1 MKICVY
7 NLRDDEK
14 KYFRFWEKELSVEL
28 VVCVEDPSDDN
39 LEIVSGCE
47 GVSVLGQ
54 TYIGSDLMDNWKSLG
69 VKYLSTRTIGYDH
82 IDIEYARKIGLRVC
96 NVRYSPNGVAD
107 FTIML
112 MLMCLRNYKQALW
125 RGQVNDFSLFGL
137 QGREM
142 KSMTVGVMGTGN
154 IGRIVI
160 QNLEGFSCRIL
171 AYDVHQNDWT
181 KTHATYVSLD
191 QLFAESD
198 IITLH
203 LPLLDSTRHIINESS
218 ICKMKDGVVIINCAR
233 GELADLNALIKGIE
247 STKIGALGLD
257 VIEGEEGIAHVDHRV
272 DIISNQKM
280 AYLRQFRN
288 VVMTQHMAFYTE
300 EAVNDMVKY
309 GLSGILDMA
318 ANPKG
323 STELT

>member
-28 VVCVEDPSDDN
+28 VVSEEDPSDDN

-171 AYDVHQNDWT
+171 AYDVHQNDWA

>member
-7 NLRDDEK
+7 NLRSDEK
-14 KYFRFWEKELSVEL
+14 KYFRIWKKKLNIELISST
-28 VVCVEDPSDDN
+28 EDPSVNDAEL
-39 LEIVSGCE
+39 LEGCE

-54 TYIGSDLMDNWKSLG
+54 VCIGQELLDFWKANG
-69 VKYLSTRTIGYDH
+69 IRYVSTRTIGYDH
-82 IDIEYARKIGLRVC
+82 IDLAYAKQIGLRVC
-96 NVRYSPNGVAD
+96 NVHYSPNGVAD

-142 KSMTVGVMGTGN
+142 KSMTVGVLGTGN
-154 IGRIVI
+154 IGCAVI
-160 QNLEGFSCRIL
+160 QNLQGFGCKIL
-171 AYDVHQNDWT
+171 AYDVYENDRV
-181 KTHATYVSLD
+181 KEYATYVSLD
-191 QLFAESD
+191 EILAQSD
-198 IITLH
+198 ILTLH
-203 LPLLDSTRHIINESS
+203 LPLLDSTKHIINDESLK
-218 ICKMKDGVVIINCAR
+218 KMKDGVVLINCAR
-233 GELADLNALIKGIE
+233 GELADVRALVHGIE

-257 VIEGEEGIAHVDHRV
+257 VVEGEEGIAHVDHRI
-272 DIISNQKM
+272 DIISNEKM

-300 EAVNDMVKY
+300 EAVEDMVHL

-318 ANPKG
+318 AHEKG
-323 STELT
+323 TSEL

>member
-14 KYFRFWEKELSVEL
+14 KYFRFWEKNLPVEL
-28 VVCVEDPSDDN
+28 VVSEEDPSDDN
-39 LEIVSGCE
+39 LTLVQDCE

-54 TYIGSDLMDNWKSLG
+54 TRIESDLLDIWKASG

-82 IDIEYARKIGLRVC
+82 INIEYAKKIGLRVC

-154 IGRIVI
+154 IGRVVI
-160 QNLEGFSCRIL
+160 QDLEGFGCRIL

-181 KTHATYVSLD
+181 REHAAYVSLD

-203 LPLLDSTRHIINESS
+203 LPLLDSTKHIINESN

>member
-14 KYFRFWEKELSVEL
+14 KYFRFWEKNLPVEL
-28 VVCVEDPSDDN
+28 VVSEEDPSMDN
-39 LEIVSGCE
+39 LTLAGGCE

-54 TYIGSDLMDNWKSLG
+54 ISIGEDLMNSWKSLG

-154 IGRIVI
+154 IGRVVI
-160 QNLEGFSCRIL
+160 QDLEGFGCRIL

-181 KTHATYVSLD
+181 REHAVYVSLD

-203 LPLLDSTRHIINESS
+203 LPLLDSTRHIINESN

>member
-7 NLRDDEK
+7 NLRSDEK
-14 KYFRFWEKELSVEL
+14 KYFRIWKKKLNIELISST
-28 VVCVEDPSDDN
+28 EDPSVNDAEL
-39 LEIVSGCE
+39 LEGCE

-54 TYIGSDLMDNWKSLG
+54 VCIGQELLDFWKANG
-69 VKYLSTRTIGYDH
+69 IRYVSTRTIGYDH
-82 IDIEYARKIGLRVC
+82 IDLAYAKQIGLRVC
-96 NVRYSPNGVAD
+96 NVHYSPNGVAD

-142 KSMTVGVMGTGN
+142 KSMTVGVLGTGN
-154 IGRIVI
+154 IGCAVI
-160 QNLEGFSCRIL
+160 QNLQGFGCKIL
-171 AYDVHQNDWT
+171 AYDVYENDRV
-181 KTHATYVSLD
+181 KEYATYVSLD
-191 QLFAESD
+191 EILAQSD
-198 IITLH
+198 ILTLQ
-203 LPLLDSTRHIINESS
+203 LPLMDSTKHIINDESLK
-218 ICKMKDGVVIINCAR
+218 KMKDGVVLINCAR
-233 GELADLNALIKGIE
+233 GELADVRALVHGIE

-257 VIEGEEGIAHVDHRV
+257 VVEGEEGIAHVDHRI
-272 DIISNQKM
+272 DIISNEKM

-300 EAVNDMVKY
+300 EAVEDMVHL

-318 ANPKG
+318 AHEKG
-323 STELT
+323 TSEL

>member
-14 KYFRFWEKELSVEL
+14 KYFLFWEKELSVEL
-28 VVCVEDPSDDN
+28 VVSEEDPSDDN
-39 LEIVSGCE
+39 LALVSGCE

-54 TYIGSDLMDNWKSLG
+54 TNIGSELMNSWRALG

-82 IDIEYARKIGLRVC
+82 IDIDHAKKIGLRVC

-154 IGRIVI
+154 IGRVVI
-160 QNLEGFSCRIL
+160 QDLEGFGCRIL
-171 AYDVHQNDWT
+171 AYDVQQNDWT
-181 KTHATYVSLD
+181 RQHAAYVPLD
-191 QLFAESD
+191 RLFAESD

-218 ICKMKDGVVIINCAR
+218 ICNMKDGVVIINCAR

-300 EAVNDMVKY
+300 EAVDDMVQY

-323 STELT
+323 SAELT

>member
-7 NLRDDEK
+7 NLRSDEK
-14 KYFRFWEKELSVEL
+14 KYFRIWKKKLNIELISST
-28 VVCVEDPSDDN
+28 EDPSVNDAEL
-39 LEIVSGCE
+39 LEGCE

-54 TYIGSDLMDNWKSLG
+54 VCIGQELLDFWKANG
-69 VKYLSTRTIGYDH
+69 IRYVSTRTIGYDH
-82 IDIEYARKIGLRVC
+82 IDLAYAKQIGLRVC
-96 NVRYSPNGVAD
+96 NVHYSPNGVAD

-142 KSMTVGVMGTGN
+142 KSMTVGVLGTGN
-154 IGRIVI
+154 IGCAVI
-160 QNLEGFSCRIL
+160 QNLQGFGCKIL
-171 AYDVHQNDWT
+171 AYDVYENDRV
-181 KTHATYVSLD
+181 KEYATYVSLD
-191 QLFAESD
+191 EILAQSD
-198 IITLH
+198 ILTLH
-203 LPLLDSTRHIINESS
+203 LPLMDSTKHIINDESLK
-218 ICKMKDGVVIINCAR
+218 KMKDGVVLINCAR
-233 GELADLNALIKGIE
+233 GELADVRALVHGIE

-257 VIEGEEGIAHVDHRV
+257 VVEGEEGIAHVDHRI
-272 DIISNQKM
+272 DIISNEKM

-300 EAVNDMVKY
+300 EAVEDMVHL

-318 ANPKG
+318 VHEKG
-323 STELT
+323 ASEL

>member
-7 NLRDDEK
+7 NLRSDEK
-14 KYFRFWEKELSVEL
+14 KYFRIWKKKLNIELISST
-28 VVCVEDPSDDN
+28 EDPSVNDAEL
-39 LEIVSGCE
+39 LEGCE

-54 TYIGSDLMDNWKSLG
+54 VCIGQELLDFWKANG
-69 VKYLSTRTIGYDH
+69 IRYVSTRTIGYDH
-82 IDIEYARKIGLRVC
+82 IDLAYAKQIGLRVC
-96 NVRYSPNGVAD
+96 NVHYSPNGVAD

-142 KSMTVGVMGTGN
+142 KSMTVGVLGTGN
-154 IGRIVI
+154 IGCAVI
-160 QNLEGFSCRIL
+160 QNLQGFGCKIL
-171 AYDVHQNDWT
+171 AYDVYENDRV
-181 KTHATYVSLD
+181 KEYATYVSLD
-191 QLFAESD
+191 EILAQSD
-198 IITLH
+198 ILTLH
-203 LPLLDSTRHIINESS
+203 LPLMDSTKHIINDESLK
-218 ICKMKDGVVIINCAR
+218 KMKDGVVLINCAR
-233 GELADLNALIKGIE
+233 GELADVRALVHGIE

-257 VIEGEEGIAHVDHRV
+257 VVEGEEGIAHVDHRI
-272 DIISNQKM
+272 DIISNEKM

-300 EAVNDMVKY
+300 EAVEDMVHL

-318 ANPKG
+318 AHEKG
-323 STELT
+323 TSEL

>member
-7 NLRDDEK
+7 TLRDDEK

-28 VVCVEDPSDDN
+28 VVSEEDPSDDK

-54 TYIGSDLMDNWKSLG
+54 TNIGSDLMDNWKSLG

-154 IGRIVI
+154 IGRVVI

-171 AYDVHQNDWT
+171 AYDVQQNDWT

-323 STELT
+323 FAELT

>member
-7 NLRDDEK
+7 NLRSDEK
-14 KYFRFWEKELSVEL
+14 KYFRIWKKKLNIELISST
-28 VVCVEDPSDDN
+28 EDPSVNDAEL
-39 LEIVSGCE
+39 LEGCE

-54 TYIGSDLMDNWKSLG
+54 VCIGQELLDFWKANG
-69 VKYLSTRTIGYDH
+69 IRYVSTRTIGYDH
-82 IDIEYARKIGLRVC
+82 IDLAYAKQIGLRVC
-96 NVRYSPNGVAD
+96 NVHYSPNGVAD

-142 KSMTVGVMGTGN
+142 KSMTVGVLGTGN
-154 IGRIVI
+154 IGYAVI
-160 QNLEGFSCRIL
+160 QNLQGFGCKIL
-171 AYDVHQNDWT
+171 AYDVYENDRV
-181 KTHATYVSLD
+181 KEYATYVSLD
-191 QLFAESD
+191 EILAQSD
-198 IITLH
+198 ILTLH
-203 LPLLDSTRHIINESS
+203 LPLLDSTKHIINDESLK
-218 ICKMKDGVVIINCAR
+218 KMKDGVVLINCAR
-233 GELADLNALIKGIE
+233 GELADVRALVHGIE

-257 VIEGEEGIAHVDHRV
+257 VVEGEEGIAHVDHRI
-272 DIISNQKM
+272 DIISNEKM

-300 EAVNDMVKY
+300 EAVEDMVHL

-318 ANPKG
+318 AHEKG
-323 STELT
+323 ASEL

>member
-7 NLRDDEK
+7 NLRSDEK
-14 KYFRFWEKELSVEL
+14 KYFRIWKKKLNIELISST
-28 VVCVEDPSDDN
+28 EDPSVNDAEL
-39 LEIVSGCE
+39 LEGCE

-54 TYIGSDLMDNWKSLG
+54 VCIGQELLDFWKANG
-69 VKYLSTRTIGYDH
+69 IRYVSTRTIGYDH
-82 IDIEYARKIGLRVC
+82 IDLAYAKQIGLRVC
-96 NVRYSPNGVAD
+96 NVHYSPNGVAD

-142 KSMTVGVMGTGN
+142 KSMTVGVLGTGN
-154 IGRIVI
+154 IGCAVI
-160 QNLEGFSCRIL
+160 QNLQGFGCKIL
-171 AYDVHQNDWT
+171 AYDVYENDRV
-181 KTHATYVSLD
+181 KEYATYVSLD
-191 QLFAESD
+191 EILAQSD
-198 IITLH
+198 ILTLH
-203 LPLLDSTRHIINESS
+203 LPLLDSTKHIINDESLK
-218 ICKMKDGVVIINCAR
+218 KMKDGVVLINCAR
-233 GELADLNALIKGIE
+233 GELADVRALVHGIE

-257 VIEGEEGIAHVDHRV
+257 VVEGEEGIAHVDHRI
-272 DIISNQKM
+272 DIISNEKM

-300 EAVNDMVKY
+300 EAVEDMVHL

-318 ANPKG
+318 VHEKG
-323 STELT
+323 ASEL

>member
-1 MKICVY
+1 
-7 NLRDDEK
+7 
-14 KYFRFWEKELSVEL
+14 
-28 VVCVEDPSDDN
+28 
-39 LEIVSGCE
+39 
-47 GVSVLGQ
+47 
-54 TYIGSDLMDNWKSLG
+54 MDNWKSLG

-154 IGRIVI
+154 IGRVVI